1 MSCIPLKIIAIYAT
15 CILVSLKMLSRQDT
29 METQFDVQG
38 KKQGKA
44 DVFYYLKNAQSMRV
58 LSKGLEAFN
67 KEIDNIEREEE
78 SDDE

>member
-1 MSCIPLKIIAIYAT
+1 MA
-15 CILVSLKMLSRQDT
+15 SLDDVYDM
-29 METQFDVQG
+29 TQRLEDRNIEYLLITITKG

>member
-1 MSCIPLKIIAIYAT
+1 MA
-15 CILVSLKMLSRQDT
+15 SLDDVYDM
-29 METQFDVQG
+29 TQKLEDNNIEYLLITITKG

>member
-1 MSCIPLKIIAIYAT
+1 M
-15 CILVSLKMLSRQDT
+15 
-29 METQFDVQG
+29 TQKLEDNNIEYLLITITKG

-44 DVFYYLKNAQSMRV
+44 DVFYYLKNAESMRV